1 MQKAIKID
9 PNKEILLSIGEA
21 ADYLGVSIDTLRR
34 WEKKDKIIALR
45 SPGGHRYFKQKDLD
59 NLFGRK
65 YERKKEE
72 EPRKIEKK
80 VEIQTHTEDKLKPV
94 ERPVIQELPERQP
107 REVDIPPLSPIKV
120 ISDQP
125 SPFQTQ
131 TESLGTKQ
139 AQVPLS
145 PPTQSSVLTPPAIT
159 AKPQQVAP
167 ISSVPPAAQYN
178 RKVVKKKSNAWIYL
192 IFGLALLIVGFTIFV
207 IFRSPPEVISPV
219 P

>member
-1 MQKAIKID
+1 MQKTIKID

-65 YERKKEE
+65 YERKKEQ

-80 VEIQTHTEDKLKPV
+80 VEVKTQVEEGQPIEKL
-94 ERPVIQELPERQP
+94 ITQELPERQP
-107 REVDIPPLSPIKV
+107 REVNIPSLSPVRV
-120 ISDQP
+120 IREQP

-131 TESLGTKQ
+131 MESLDTKP
-139 AQVPLS
+139 QVPS
-145 PPTQSSVLTPPAIT
+145 QPSIQSSVLTPPAII

-167 ISSVPPAAQYN
+167 ISSVPPAAQY
-178 RKVVKKKSNAWIYL
+178 KQEVGKKKSNAWIYL
-192 IFGLALLIVGFTIFV
+192 VLGLVLLIVGFTIFV
-207 IFRSPPEVISPV
+207 IFRSPSEVISPV